1 MPRGDVSSFFFDDVV
16 REDFFL
22 ECVNSYFIRFLYL
35 HHTPQYTIIV
45 DKTIVSPP
53 SVEYVNDFL
62 VFLLFYFP
70 YYIQY
75 VFIIGPNRSNIIR
88 ILCLERMYVL
98 GTYLLV
104 VSL

>member
-62 VFLLFYFP
+62 VFLFFHFPTIPVFNVFSSLDLTDRMLF
-70 YYIQY
+70 
-75 VFIIGPNRSNIIR
+75 GS
-88 ILCLERMYVL
+88 C
-98 GTYLLV
+98 
-104 VSL
+104 VSKIYMR